1 MRELP
6 PELADALRP
15 VLPQLAED
23 TIAAIGREVPDYAR
37 PMEGEFGRAV
47 RAAIEHALR
56 RFVDRIAE
64 PEGGEDPLSGMYAAL
79 GRGELRAG
87 RSLGALLSAY
97 RIGARLAWERFSAAG
112 DAAGH
117 DPRALYALASQI
129 FSYIDAISAESVD
142 GYAEEQTRAAG
153 ERERRRRALVRLLAR
168 DDVAPEEVADL
179 AGLAG
184 WPLPA
189 SLAAIVADPAA
200 ERAVARLGPDALG
213 TTDDGLV
220 LAFLA
225 DPDAPGRRAQVL
237 TALQGAPAAV
247 GPTVAPAVAAHS
259 LARARATYRLLQEDR
274 LDGASPAFAE
284 DHLLELLLAA
294 GDGALAAELAAVVLA
309 PLDDLGTGARARAVR
324 TLRAWLDHPG
334 QVQRVAA
341 ELGVHPQTV
350 PYPMTGLRERFG
362 TALEDADTRFALAVA
377 LRATACPARARDRS
391 VIRP

>member
-23 TIAAIGREVPDYAR
+23 TIAAIGAEVPDYAR

-64 PEGGEDPLSGMYAAL
+64 PEGGEDPLAGMYAAL

-117 DPRALYALASQI
+117 DPQALYALASRI
-129 FSYIDAISAESVD
+129 FNYIDAISAESVD
-142 GYAEEQTRAAG
+142 GYAEEQSRAAG

-189 SLAAIVADPAA
+189 SVAAIVAEPDA
-200 ERAVARLGPDALG
+200 ERALSRLGPDALV
-213 TTDDGLV
+213 TTDDGLT

-225 DPDAPGRRAQVL
+225 DPDAPGRRAQVVA
-237 TALQGAPAAV
+237 ALADTVAAV

-259 LARARATYRLLQEDR
+259 LTRARATHRLLHDGR
-274 LDGASPAFAE
+274 LQGGSPAYAE

-294 GDGALAAELAAVVLA
+294 GDGALATELAAVVLA
-309 PLDDLGTGARARAVR
+309 PLDDLGTGARTRAVR

-341 ELGVHPQTV
+341 ELDVHPQTV
-350 PYPMTGLRERFG
+350 RYRMTGLRERFG
-362 TALEDADTRFALAVA
+362 PALEDADTRFALAVA
-377 LRATACPARARDRS
+377 LRATT
-391 VIRP
+391 